1 MTTELTLTIE
11 DKVIESARLY
21 AQTKGESLSH
31 LVESYL
37 KSISIAA
44 RQNEEETFSPEI
56 LKLRG
61 VITLPDGFDYKKE
74 LGTTLQNRY
83 AK

>member
-21 AQTKGESLSH
+21 AQKKGESLSH

-37 KSISIAA
+37 KSISTAA
-44 RQNEEETFSPEI
+44 RQNEEETISPEI

-61 VITLPDGFDYKKE
+61 VITLPEGFDYKKE
-74 LGTTLQNRY
+74 LGSSLQNSY